1 MAKEKRDMAL
11 GTYTVHIE
19 TPVGMSLGNAMND
32 IRSWLDRHKI
42 EPVEFKSNSIEDV
55 FTLDIRFASL
65 DEAHLFERDF
75 QLGASATKVP
85 V

>member
-1 MAKEKRDMAL
+1 MEL

-19 TPVGMSLGNAMND
+19 TPVEMSLGNAMND

-55 FTLDIRFASL
+55 FTLDIRFGSQ
-65 DEAHLFERDF
+65 DEARLFERDCR
-75 QLGASATKVP
+75 LGVSATKVP
-85 V
+85 P